1 MEKNVFKRNCS
12 MNNVL
17 VLVFF
22 SRFKDAFNV
31 DPINISLNIT
41 SMGINIITQIKN
53 NRILSP
59 SKDV

>member
-1 MEKNVFKRNCS
+1 